1 MGAVGTLGYLLI
13 GCGPAAV
20 IFATRIASRPF
31 LVVLTFTSCASW
43 ILCAAVLKDDW
54 PTHVESWLVFN
65 LALAAAETLYGA
77 WACVVDARDTTFF
90 ERSTRSFLIAD
101 GVFATMQLAVAV
113 TGAAYWRGGGSSADE
128 VFDCAVVLAWFALA
142 ALAVMAWQDKVKGDD

>member
-1 MGAVGTLGYLLI
+1 MNVACCEDGCRGIPNDNVPLFVSHLILVTLS
-13 GCGPAAV
+13 
-20 IFATRIASRPF
+20 T
-31 LVVLTFTSCASW
+31 
-43 ILCAAVLKDDW
+43 
-54 PTHVESWLVFN
+54 
-65 LALAAAETLYGA
+65 A

-90 ERSTRSFLIAD
+90 ERATRSFLVAD

>member
-1 MGAVGTLGYLLI
+1 MNVACCEDGCRGIPNDNVPLFVSHLILVTLS
-13 GCGPAAV
+13 
-20 IFATRIASRPF
+20 T
-31 LVVLTFTSCASW
+31 ASW

-54 PTHVESWLVFN
+54 PTHVESWLVFD

-90 ERSTRSFLIAD
+90 ERATRSFLVAD
-101 GVFATMQLAVAV
+101 GVFATMQLAVAFYFHA
-113 TGAAYWRGGGSSADE
+113 GAAYWRGGGSSADE

-142 ALAVMAWQDKVKGDD
+142 ALAVMAWQDKVKGGD

>member
-1 MGAVGTLGYLLI
+1 MNVACCEDGCRGIPNDNVPLFVSHLILVTL
-13 GCGPAAV
+13 
-20 IFATRIASRPF
+20 AT
-31 LVVLTFTSCASW
+31 ASW

-65 LALAAAETLYGA
+65 LALATAETLYGA

-113 TGAAYWRGGGSSADE
+113 TGAAYWRGGGSSSDE